1 MTGIAAAKTFHEHG
15 FHNFIIIEGEER
27 IGGRVKTSAFGGT
40 HIETGAHWIHS
51 YKGNPLHELA
61 KEMGVRGKE
70 TDYDSIT
77 FRDDN
82 SNNVTEK
89 SLSFYEEYFDAVQKV
104 MNMSTSVSESQGSDM
119 SLKNAFTMAGWKS
132 KSPIAMAI
140 ENFNVDFTTGY
151 SFQTSSLKN
160 DADLLVYDA
169 QDLHM
174 GFPDGY
180 STLINRMASDFL
192 TVKDSPLK
200 LGEEVNSITYGNN
213 TVSVQTDAGN
223 TYKGDAAL
231 VTFSIG
237 VLQQEYVEFNPQIP
251 DWKRQAIFRSHVAQ
265 YSSVYLK
272 WPSSVTPFWDDTEFI
287 VYATGRKGYYS
298 VWHNLEAAGLYPY
311 GTNILEVAMTG
322 PEAERIH
329 TLNDTQILAEAT
341 DVLQSM
347 YGKHI
352 PKPTEIHFERWL
364 TNPLYHGAFAYRSY
378 AHTKDDLEA
387 LGAPLGN
394 LFFGGEAHADY
405 TGFVHGAY
413 LNGIQRANEILAYL
427 DKHLDAS
434 ECSTINPINKHMI
447 SQIWGW

>member
-1 MTGIAAAKTFHEHG
+1 MAGIAAAKTLHQHG
-15 FHNFIIIEGEER
+15 FHNFIIIEGEDR

-40 HIETGAHWIHS
+40 HVETGAHWIHF

-132 KSPIAMAI
+132 KSPITMAI

-169 QDLHM
+169 EDLHM

-213 TVSVQTDAGN
+213 SVSVQTDAGN

-237 VLQQEYVEFNPQIP
+237 VLQQEYVEFNLQKP
-251 DWKRQAIFRSHVAQ
+251 DGKKQPFFRSLVENN
-265 YSSVYLK
+265 S
-272 WPSSVTPFWDDTEFI
+272 
-287 VYATGRKGYYS
+287 
-298 VWHNLEAAGLYPY
+298 
-311 GTNILEVAMTG
+311 
-322 PEAERIH
+322 
-329 TLNDTQILAEAT
+329 
-341 DVLQSM
+341 
-347 YGKHI
+347 
-352 PKPTEIHFERWL
+352 
-364 TNPLYHGAFAYRSY
+364 
-378 AHTKDDLEA
+378 
-387 LGAPLGN
+387 
-394 LFFGGEAHADY
+394 
-405 TGFVHGAY
+405 
-413 LNGIQRANEILAYL
+413 
-427 DKHLDAS
+427 
-434 ECSTINPINKHMI
+434 
-447 SQIWGW
+447 

>member
-15 FHNFIIIEGEER
+15 FHNFIIIEAEDR
-27 IGGRVKTSAFGGT
+27 IGGRVKTSEFGGT
-40 HIETGAHWIHS
+40 HVETGAHWIHS

-77 FRDDN
+77 FRDNN
-82 SNNVTEK
+82 SNNVTK
-89 SLSFYEEYFDAVQKV
+89 QSLGLYKVFSHAVQKV
-104 MNMSTSVSESQGSDM
+104 RNMSTSVSENDGPDM
-119 SLKNAFTMAGWKS
+119 SLKYAFKMHGWKS
-132 KSPIAMAI
+132 TNPIAMAI
-140 ENFNVDFTTGY
+140 EHFAIDYMIGY
-151 SFQTSSLKN
+151 SFQLSSLKN
-160 DADLLVYDA
+160 DADLLA
-169 QDLHM
+169 PAKEDLHL

-180 STLINRMASDFL
+180 STLIDRMASDFL

-200 LGEEVNSITYGNN
+200 LGEEVNSITYGND
-213 TVSVQTDAGN
+213 TVSVQTKAGN
-223 TYKGDAAL
+223 TYKGNAAL

-237 VLQQEYVEFNPQIP
+237 VLQQECIQFKPQMP
-251 DWKRQAIFRSHVAQ
+251 HWKKQAIFRQHVAQ

-272 WPSSVTPFWDDTEFI
+272 WPSSVTPFWDNTEFI

-298 VWHNLEAAGLYPY
+298 VWHNLEAAGLYPN

-329 TLNDTQILAEAT
+329 TLTDKQILAEAT
-341 DVLQSM
+341 DVLQNM

-364 TNPLYHGAFAYRSY
+364 TDPLYHGAFAYRSY
-378 AHTKDDLEA
+378 DYTKGDLEA

-413 LNGIQRANEILAYL
+413 LNGIQRANEILARLYKYV
-427 DKHLDAS
+427 DGS
-434 ECSTINPINKHMI
+434 GCSDY
-447 SQIWGW
+447 